1 MHNNTDTTRTNAK
14 HTLHKCSKGKN
25 CELRKK
31 VLLGQKKNWG
41 DMYILYIGGYNG
53 RNLATGVEP
62 AIVHLV
68 LGPTYILYCL
78 LLLRVGMDG
87 SISSSSGSKCQ
98 VPTARGEK
106 LTTHASH
113 TRSVVCVVVTNRR
126 SRAEPQRIVGRSLLS
141 RLQYPLHVK
150 SSARD

>member
-1 MHNNTDTTRTNAK
+1 MLRECVKMANWSEQWTMHNTDTRTNAK
-14 HTLHKCSKGKN
+14 HTLHKCSEGKN

-62 AIVHLV
+62 AIVHLL

-87 SISSSSGSKCQ
+87 
-98 VPTARGEK
+98 
-106 LTTHASH
+106 
-113 TRSVVCVVVTNRR
+113 
-126 SRAEPQRIVGRSLLS
+126 IVS
-141 RLQYPLHVK
+141 
-150 SSARD
+150 